1 MTGPNAPKPSKLLE
15 LYGLLTGLGGP
26 NDELLQF
33 APELRSNLDHADRI
47 YNGINAS
54 IDKYIEK
61 AGIAAPPASVYMPVW
76 EPGAVRLT
84 LNLRGTN
91 GQASITSIVWCIGF
105 QPGHVRGVTA
115 QPGLYFIG
123 LPWLH
128 TWGSGRFSG
137 VARDALYLAE
147 QIEARCEAPAPQSET
162 AAESMLS

>member
-1 MTGPNAPKPSKLLE
+1 MS
-15 LYGLLTGLGGP
+15 
-26 NDELLQF
+26 
-33 APELRSNLDHADRI
+33 
-47 YNGINAS
+47 GI
-54 IDKYIEK
+54 D
-61 AGIAAPPASVYMPVW
+61 
-76 EPGAVRLT
+76 
-84 LNLRGTN
+84 
-91 GQASITSIVWCIGF
+91 GQAGITSIVWCIGF
-105 QPGHVRGVTA
+105 QPDFGWLDAPVFNGRGQPGHVRGVTA